1 MHYKLVIIFLLTLL
15 RPFCLLANS
24 IEGYYDLYYFNN
36 QNPRI
41 SQSALG
47 GECVDQ
53 IEDPFQ
59 PVNQIIF
66 DINYVIDLLVI
77 EPTAYIY
84 QNVTPKVGQE
94 RVKNLFEHLS
104 SPITFLNLILQGK
117 FEQASDTLG
126 RFITNS
132 TIGFA
137 GLVDVASEFGV
148 SKNQTDFGMT
158 LAHYGF
164 KGGPYL
170 VLPIIGP
177 TSARDLLGKG
187 VDFFSDPIS
196 RNLKNKTNVYLG
208 IGKIIYVRSDNYE
221 LINNIKY
228 NSLDSYTF
236 MKTVYYQNR
245 LESEKDQNE
254 TIEYK

>member
-1 MHYKLVIIFLLTLL
+1 MQSKVVIIMLIILN
-15 RPFCLLANS
+15 PFCLLANGG
-24 IEGYYDLYYFNN
+24 EGYYDLYYFNN
-36 QNPRI
+36 QNPKI
-41 SQSALG
+41 SPGALDSNYI
-47 GECVDQ
+47 DQ

-59 PVNQIIF
+59 PVNQVIF
-66 DINYVIDLLVI
+66 DINYVIDMLVI
-77 EPTAYIY
+77 EPVAYIY
-84 QNVTPKVGQE
+84 QNVTPQVGQE

-104 SPITFLNLILQGK
+104 SPITFLNQLLQGK
-117 FEQASDTLG
+117 FEEASDTMG

-132 TIGFA
+132 TLGFA
-137 GLVDVASEFGV
+137 GLVDVASEFGI
-148 SKNQTDFGMT
+148 SKKQTDFGMT

-177 TSARDLLGKG
+177 TSFRDLLGKG

-228 NSLDSYTF
+228 NSLDPYTF
-236 MKTVYYQNR
+236 MKTIYYQNR
-245 LESEKDQNE
+245 MESVNE
-254 TIEYK
+254 HNNTIEYK